1 LANKVLPLFNV
12 EAISLVIDG
21 EIAIEDIRDMDWRL
35 LAQSNRKPAPSQFNI
50 EDKIINLHI
59 EGDIETRSLL
69 IKLSISKR

>member
-1 LANKVLPLFNV
+1 LLNV

-35 LAQSNRKPAPSQFNI
+35 LAQSNRKPAPSQFSI

-59 EGDIETRSLL
+59 EGDTETRSLL
-69 IKLSISKR
+69 IKLSLSQR